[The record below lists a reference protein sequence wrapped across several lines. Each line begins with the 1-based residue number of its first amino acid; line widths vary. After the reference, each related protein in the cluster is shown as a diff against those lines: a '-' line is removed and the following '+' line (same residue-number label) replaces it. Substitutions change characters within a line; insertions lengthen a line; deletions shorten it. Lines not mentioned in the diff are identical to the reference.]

1 MWSCLEMWQMGSEN
15 MMQWGSH
22 KGGVSMDVTHQLGQ
36 KEVTLNTGFVTLRKG
51 NPQGSKGGGSGS
63 INVVDLVEPKDCPVI
78 SGGIGLWL

>member
-1 MWSCLEMWQMGSEN
+1 MVLLGNVADGIREHDAVGKPQGR
-15 MMQWGSH
+15 
-22 KGGVSMDVTHQLGQ
+22 VLMDVTHQLGQ

-78 SGGIGLWL
+78 FGGIGLWL